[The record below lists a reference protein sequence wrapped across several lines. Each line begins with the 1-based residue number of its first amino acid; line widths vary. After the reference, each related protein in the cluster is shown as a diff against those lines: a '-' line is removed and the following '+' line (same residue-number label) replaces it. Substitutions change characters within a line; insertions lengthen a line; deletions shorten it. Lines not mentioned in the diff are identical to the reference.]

1 MVNSLV
7 SGVEAPYC
15 SVVPYST
22 YPCTTSS
29 ELTSISALVS
39 MILVTEMSEMEGPD
53 IGGGVV
59 SVAGGEVSE
68 VSVVVSAGRV
78 WASIK
83 GAFAIKSATTGNNRS
98 DFFTKVLR

>member
-39 MILVTEMSEMEGPD
+39 VMLVTEMSEMDGPG

-59 SVAGGEVSE
+59 SAVGGE

-98 DFFTKVLR
+98 DFFTKVLP